1 MPSPQ
6 PVSENLFDGAL
17 ASYNYAI
24 EKDPQKGR
32 QARARRTLQKPAVT

>member
-6 PVSENLFDGAL
+6 PVSEDLFDGAL

-24 EKDPQKGR
+24 EKDPQNED
-32 QARARRTLQKPAVT
+32 ARHVRGEHYKSLP